1 MRQFIVGLQETDP
14 TLLKFPPLLLLT
26 PVEGFVNNNG
36 ALHFEHQPCKLR
48 VTTIKLCTT
57 HESSSTT
64 AAQFT
69 ACLKSLAQD
78 LHRTATGLACHTA
91 VAEERGNG
99 DDKGPTSGLSTTLH
113 FLFVEFYSNKERYL
127 TQQEQNY
134 LCL

>member
-1 MRQFIVGLQETDP
+1 MRQFIAGLQETNP

-69 ACLKSLAQD
+69 ACLKSLAQY

-99 DDKGPTSGLSTTLH
+99 DGRESTSGLSTTLH
-113 FLFVEFYSNKERYL
+113 FLFVECYSEEEGYL
-127 TQQEQNY
+127 AQQEQNY